1 MPHHDQGPGSSVPI
15 DGLNRGVQSRK
26 RAPFWGRFEGRFEP
40 QASGLID
47 HRRSKTTRVDVQV
60 ERHIQRA
67 AIGNTN

>member
-40 QASGLID
+40 QASSIID
-47 HRRSKTTRVDVQV
+47 GPKRLGSMYRSNGTFRGPLSATQT
-60 ERHIQRA
+60 EF
-67 AIGNTN
+67 